1 MQACLNQPVE
11 DWPNA
16 EDLIEHLKP
25 SLYKQFKPAFIGR
38 MRVVPYF
45 PLHDD
50 LLVRIIKH
58 KLSKIIQRIENQYA
72 TAVEYSDDLIELLL
86 SRCTEVDSGAR
97 NVDNILNSSVLPSLA
112 TEILVALAEHKLP
125 KRIVID
131 VKDDDI
137 SYQLDPAEKVTK
149 KRTSKKTKADV

>member
-11 DWPNA
+11 EWPTA

-25 SLYKQFKPAFIGR
+25 SLYKQFKPAFLGR

-58 KLSKIIQRIENQYA
+58 KLGKITARIEKQYG
-72 TAVEYSDDLIELLL
+72 
-86 SRCTEVDSGAR
+86 TEVQYWAYLGWSLEIYTRLWPYRISNAR
-97 NVDNILNSSVLPSLA
+97 LEENS
-112 TEILVALAEHKLP
+112 
-125 KRIVID
+125 RNGG
-131 VKDDDI
+131 
-137 SYQLDPAEKVTK
+137 
-149 KRTSKKTKADV
+149 KADCRKLK